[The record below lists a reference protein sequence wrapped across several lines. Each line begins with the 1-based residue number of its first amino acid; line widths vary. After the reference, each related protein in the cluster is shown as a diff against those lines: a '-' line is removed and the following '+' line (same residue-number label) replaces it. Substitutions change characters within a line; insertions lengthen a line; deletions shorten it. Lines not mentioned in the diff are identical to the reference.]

1 MRLLISEVDP
11 RSGAMVDVMRLNQLG
26 ESPAGNPHRW
36 TPATCAWRL
45 GETTGERGW

>member
-36 TPATCAWRL
+36 TPATCAWQL
-45 GETTGERGW
+45 G